1 MTIQESILRAKS
13 RVFEDLFVLM
23 SCGDS
28 AEENDYNLWQH
39 LERTTFR
46 HDLARLNKLMQLDEN
61 SAESLEELKKAGYHV

>member
-1 MTIQESILRAKS
+1 MSIRESILAAKK
-13 RVFEDLFVLM
+13 RVFEDLFVLV

-28 AEENDYNLWQH
+28 AEENDYDLWQY
-39 LERTTFR
+39 LERRTFR